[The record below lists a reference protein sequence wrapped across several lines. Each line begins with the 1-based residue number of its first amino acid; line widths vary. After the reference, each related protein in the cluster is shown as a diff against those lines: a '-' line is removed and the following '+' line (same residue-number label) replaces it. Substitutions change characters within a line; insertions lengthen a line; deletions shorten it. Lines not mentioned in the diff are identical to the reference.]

1 MATQS
6 AECPASTV
14 PTAQIVG
21 NAFVEQYY
29 HILHQSPEQV
39 YKFYQ
44 DSSVL
49 SRQEANGMIS
59 SVTTMQAINEKILSL
74 DSKNYLAEIK
84 TADAQDSYQGGVI
97 LLVTGCL
104 TGRDN
109 VSKNFTQT
117 FFLAPQEK
125 GYFVRSDIFR
135 YIEENKPPESSSKS
149 VNGAD
154 DSIPVV
160 LSSDP
165 EHIPV
170 PDHSTFDPA
179 TTAASE
185 EQTIAE
191 VCDPSDNEEDSVIEE
206 EVVNEAITHHN
217 QKETTAVDLSD
228 VPATLD
234 EKKSYASIVKVNK
247 ASTGATVVYAPTR
260 RTQVVTT
267 KSEQPL
273 LGSEKTSGPPE
284 TLDSSNYNAHE
295 HYDAHEE
302 GYSIYVRNLPSNA
315 NSAQLAEAFRTFGL
329 IKNNGIQVRSNKQGF
344 CFGFVEFESN
354 SSMQNAIKASPI
366 TIGGRQAVVEEKRTT
381 SRVGS
386 SRGRYPSGRGGFRS
400 ENFRGRGGNYGGGGG
415 RSYGRNELRNQS
427 EYPFRSK
434 GPPRNVETYRRVDH
448 SENSRGGGT
457 NKDVSA

>member
-1 MATQS
+1 MATES
-6 AECPASTV
+6 VECPASTV

-21 NAFVEQYY
+21 NAFVDQYY
-29 HILHQSPEQV
+29 HILHHSPEQV

-49 SRQEANGMIS
+49 SRQEANGLTS

-74 DSKNYLAEIK
+74 DSINYKAEIK
-84 TADAQDSYQGGVI
+84 TADAQNSHQRGVI

-109 VSKNFTQT
+109 VTKNFTQT

-125 GYFVRSDIFR
+125 GYFVLNDIFR
-135 YIEENKPPESSSKS
+135 YIEENEPLESSSKS

-154 DSIPVV
+154 GSTPVV

-179 TTAASE
+179 TIAASE
-185 EQTIAE
+185 EQNIAE

-206 EVVNEAITHHN
+206 EVVNEAITHQN
-217 QKETTAVDLSD
+217 QNETAAVDLCD

-247 ASTGATVVYAPTR
+247 ASTGATIVYAPTR
-260 RTQVVTT
+260 RTQVVTA

-284 TLDSSNYNAHE
+284 TLDSSNYNAPE

-302 GYSIYVRNLPSNA
+302 GYSIYVRNLPSIA
-315 NSAQLAEAFRTFGL
+315 TPAQLEEAFRTFGL

-381 SRVGS
+381 SRAVGS

-400 ENFRGRGGNYGGGGG
+400 ENFRGRGGNYGG
-415 RSYGRNELRNQS
+415 RSYGRNDSRNQS
-427 EYPFRSK
+427 EFPFRPK

-448 SENSRGGGT
+448 SENSRRGGT